1 MRNMRR
7 IAFSRLAGGDEA
19 ALHLHEVVGER
30 STGPTIGISAAVH
43 GDEFVGTQIL
53 MAMIPRLKDS
63 DLKGRLLLLP
73 VANPYSFEARTRHN
87 PIDDLNLNRVFPG
100 IAGGWFSEQLAQTIV
115 REFLDRVDVLI
126 DLHAGG
132 ARPTVDYVYIFNDE
146 KLSRSFGSKLLYRPD
161 SSSPG
166 TVYGGTLSGLAVE
179 RDLPTVTLELGGGA
193 IDQTPYVARGV
204 EGLANALRA
213 LGVLPGEPRMR
224 EDQIVLSRID
234 IVRPTQGGF
243 LRTEA
248 PPLGER
254 IEEGAVLGR
263 VFSPYTFDEL
273 EVMRNSLSNGWMVLA
288 HLSENLVQPGDY
300 AYMVGCE

>member
-1 MRNMRR
+1 MRNRR
-7 IAFSRLAGGDEA
+7 RVAFARLAGGDEA
-19 ALHLHEVVGER
+19 ALYVHEVTGER
-30 STGPTIGISAAVH
+30 GTGPTIGISAAVH
-43 GDEFVGTQIL
+43 GDEAVGTQIV
-53 MAMIPRLKDS
+53 MAMMRRLKDS
-63 DLKGRLLLLP
+63 ELKGRLLLLP

-100 IAGGWFSEQLAQTIV
+100 MTNGWFSEQLAHTIV
-115 REFLDRVDVLI
+115 QEFLGRVEVLI

-132 ARPTVDYVYIFNDE
+132 ALPTVDYVYILNDE

-161 SSSPG
+161 AVSPG
-166 TVYGGTLSGLAVE
+166 TVYSGTLSGLAVE
-179 RDLPTVTLELGGGA
+179 RNIPTVTVELGGGA
-193 IDQTPYVARGV
+193 IDQAPYVARGA
-204 EGLANALRA
+204 EGLDNALRA
-213 LGVLPGEPRMR
+213 LGALPGEPRMR
-224 EDQIVLSRID
+224 EDQVVLSRID
-234 IVRPTQGGF
+234 VVRPTEGGF

-273 EVMRNSLSNGWMVLA
+273 EVLRNSLADGWMVLA

>member
-7 IAFSRLAGGDEA
+7 IAFTRLAGGDEA
-19 ALHLHEVVGER
+19 ALHLHEVIGGR
-30 STGPTIGISAAVH
+30 GAGPTIGISAAVH
-43 GDEFVGTQIL
+43 GDEVVGTQIL
-53 MAMIPRLKDS
+53 MAVMRRLEDS

-100 IAGGWFSEQLAQTIV
+100 IAGGWFSEQLAHTIV
-115 REFLDRVDVLI
+115 REFLGKVDVLI

-166 TVYGGTLSGLAVE
+166 TVYSGTLSGLAVE
-179 RDLPTVTLELGGGA
+179 RDIPTVTLELGGGA
-193 IDQTPYVARGV
+193 IDQAPYVARGA
-204 EGLANALRA
+204 EGLGNALRA
-213 LGVLPGEPRMR
+213 LGALPGELRMR
-224 EDQIVLSRID
+224 GDQIVLSRID
-234 IVRPTQGGF
+234 IIRPTEGGF

-254 IEEGAVLGR
+254 IEEGEVLGR

-273 EVMRNSLSNGWMVLA
+273 EVMRNSLPNGWMVLA

>member
-1 MRNMRR
+1 MRSMRR
-7 IAFSRLAGGDEA
+7 VAFARLAGGDEA

-30 STGPTIGISAAVH
+30 GTGPTIGISAAVH
-43 GDEFVGTQIL
+43 GDEAVGTQII
-53 MAMIPRLKDS
+53 MAMMRRLKDS
-63 DLKGRLLLLP
+63 ELKGRLLLLP

-100 IAGGWFSEQLAQTIV
+100 IVGGWFSEQLAHTIV
-115 REFLDRVDVLI
+115 QEFLGRVEVLI

-132 ARPTVDYVYIFNDE
+132 ALPTVDYVYIFNDE

-161 SSSPG
+161 VVSPG
-166 TVYGGTLSGLAVE
+166 TIYGGTLSGLAIE
-179 RDLPTVTLELGGGA
+179 RNIPTVTVELGGGA
-193 IDQTPYVARGV
+193 IDQAPYVARGA
-204 EGLANALRA
+204 EGLDNALRV
-213 LGVLPGEPRMR
+213 LGALPGEARMR

-234 IVRPTQGGF
+234 IVRPTEGGF
-243 LRTEA
+243 LSTET

-254 IEEGAVLGR
+254 IAEGAVLGR
-263 VFSPYTFDEL
+263 VFSPYTFAEL
-273 EVMRNSLSNGWMVLA
+273 EVLRNSLANGWMVLE

>member
-19 ALHLHEVVGER
+19 SLHLHEVIGGR
-30 STGPTIGISAAVH
+30 GAGPTIGISAAVH

-53 MAMIPRLKDS
+53 MAMMRWLKDS

-100 IAGGWFSEQLAQTIV
+100 MAGGWFSEQLAHTIV
-115 REFLDRVDVLI
+115 QEFLGRVEVLI

-161 SSSPG
+161 SISPG

-179 RDLPTVTLELGGGA
+179 RGIPTVTLELGGGA
-193 IDQTPYVARGV
+193 IDQAPYVARGA

-224 EDQIVLSRID
+224 DDQIVLSRID
-234 IVRPTQGGF
+234 IIRPTEGGF

-273 EVMRNSLSNGWMVLA
+273 EVMRNSLPNGWMVLA

-300 AYMVGCE
+300 AYMVGCQ

>member
-1 MRNMRR
+1 LRNAKRPR
-7 IAFSRLAGGDEA
+7 IR
-19 ALHLHEVVGER
+19 GER
-30 STGPTIGISAAVH
+30 GTGPTIGISAAVH
-43 GDEFVGTQIL
+43 GDEFVSTQIL
-53 MAMIPRLKDS
+53 MAMMRRLKDP

-73 VANPYSFEARTRHN
+73 VANPYSFEALTRHN
-87 PIDDLNLNRVFPG
+87 PIDDLNLNRLFPG
-100 IAGGWFSEQLAQTIV
+100 MAGGWFSEQLAHTIV
-115 REFLDRVDVLI
+115 QEFLGRVDVLI

-161 SSSPG
+161 SVSPG

-179 RDLPTVTLELGGGA
+179 RGLPTVTLELGGGA
-193 IDQTPYVARGV
+193 IDQAPYVARGA

-224 EDQIVLSRID
+224 DDQIVLSRID
-234 IVRPTQGGF
+234 IFRPTEGGF

-273 EVMRNSLSNGWMVLA
+273 EVMRNSLPNGWMVLA

>member
-7 IAFSRLAGGDEA
+7 VAFARLAGGDEA
-19 ALHLHEVVGER
+19 ALHLHEVIGGR
-30 STGPTIGISAAVH
+30 GAGPTIGISAAVH
-43 GDEFVGTQIL
+43 GDEEVGTQIV
-53 MAMIPRLKDS
+53 MAMMRRLKDS
-63 DLKGRLLLLP
+63 ELKGRLLLLP

-100 IAGGWFSEQLAQTIV
+100 MVGGWFSEQLAHTIV
-115 REFLDRVDVLI
+115 QEFLSRVEVLI

-132 ARPTVDYVYIFNDE
+132 ALPTVDYVYIFNDE
-146 KLSRSFGSKLLYRPD
+146 KLSRSFGSKLLYRAD
-161 SSSPG
+161 SDKPG

-179 RDLPTVTLELGGGA
+179 RNIPTVTVELGGGA
-193 IDQTPYVARGV
+193 IDQTPYVARGA
-204 EGLANALRA
+204 EGLDNALHV
-213 LGVLPGEPRMR
+213 LGALPGEPRMR
-224 EDQIVLSRID
+224 EDQVVLSRID
-234 IVRPTQGGF
+234 IVRPTHGGF

-273 EVMRNSLSNGWMVLA
+273 EVLRNSLAKGWMVLA

>member
-7 IAFSRLAGGDEA
+7 ITFSRLAGGDEA
-19 ALHLHEVVGER
+19 ALQLHEVIGGR
-30 STGPTIGISAAVH
+30 GAGPTIGISAAVH

-53 MAMIPRLKDS
+53 MAMMRRLKDS
-63 DLKGRLLLLP
+63 DLRGRLLLLP

-100 IAGGWFSEQLAQTIV
+100 MAGGWFSEQLAHTIV
-115 REFLDRVDVLI
+115 QEFLGRVEVLI

-161 SSSPG
+161 SRNPG
-166 TVYGGTLSGLAVE
+166 TVYGGTLTGLAVE
-179 RDLPTVTLELGGGA
+179 RGIPSVTLELGGGA
-193 IDQTPYVARGV
+193 IDQAPYVARGAD
-204 EGLANALRA
+204 GLANALRA
-213 LGVLPGEPRMR
+213 LGALPGEPHMR
-224 EDQIVLSRID
+224 DDQIVLSRID
-234 IVRPTQGGF
+234 IFRPTEGGF

-263 VFSPYTFDEL
+263 VFSPYTFGEL
-273 EVMRNSLSNGWMVLA
+273 EVMRNSLPNGWMVLA

>member
-7 IAFSRLAGGDEA
+7 VGFSRLAGGDEA
-19 ALHLHEVVGER
+19 ALHLHEIIGER
-30 STGPTIGISAAVH
+30 GTGPIIGISAAIH
-43 GDEFVGTQIL
+43 GDEAAGTQII
-53 MAMIPRLKDS
+53 MAMMHRLKDS
-63 DLKGRLLLLP
+63 QLKGRLLLLP

-87 PIDDLNLNRVFPG
+87 PIDDLNLNRLFPG
-100 IAGGWFSEQLAQTIV
+100 MASGWFSEQLAHTIV
-115 REFLDRVDVLI
+115 REFLDKVDVLI

-146 KLSRSFGSKLLYRPD
+146 QLSRSLGSKLLYRPD
-161 SSSPG
+161 DVSPG
-166 TVYGGTLSGLAVE
+166 TIYSGTLSGLAVE
-179 RDLPTVTLELGGGA
+179 RNIPTVTLELGGGA
-193 IDQTPYVARGV
+193 IDQAPYVARGV
-204 EGLANALRA
+204 EGLSNALRA
-213 LGVLPGEPRMR
+213 LGALPGEPRIR
-224 EDQIVLSRID
+224 EDQILLSRID
-234 IVRPTQGGF
+234 IVRPTEGGF

-254 IEEGAVLGR
+254 IEAGAVLGR

-273 EVMRNSLSNGWMVLA
+273 EVMRNLLPNGWMVLA

>member
-1 MRNMRR
+1 MRKVHR

-19 ALHLHEVVGER
+19 SLHLHEVVGER
-30 STGPTIGISAAVH
+30 AAGPTIGISAAVH
-43 GDEFVGTQIL
+43 GDEVVGTQIL
-53 MAMIPRLKDS
+53 MATMRRLEDS

-100 IAGGWFSEQLAQTIV
+100 TAGGWFSEQLAHAIV
-115 REFLDRVDVLI
+115 QEFVGRVEVLI

-132 ARPTVDYVYIFNDE
+132 SRPTVDYVYIFNDE
-146 KLSRSFGSKLLYRPD
+146 RLSRSFGSKLLYRPD
-161 SSSPG
+161 NLSPG
-166 TVYGGTLSGLAVE
+166 TVYGGTLSGLADE
-179 RDLPTVTLELGGGA
+179 RNIPTVTVELGGGA
-193 IDQTPYVARGV
+193 IDQAPYIARGA
-204 EGLANALRA
+204 EGLKNALRS
-213 LGVLPGEPRMR
+213 LGALPGEPPRR

-254 IEEGAVLGR
+254 IEDGAVLGR
-263 VFSPYTFDEL
+263 VFSPYTFAEL
-273 EVMRNSLSNGWMVLA
+273 EVMRNSLQSGWMVLA
-288 HLSENLVQPGDY
+288 HLSENLIQPGDY

>member
-1 MRNMRR
+1 
-7 IAFSRLAGGDEA
+7 
-19 ALHLHEVVGER
+19 
-30 STGPTIGISAAVH
+30 
-43 GDEFVGTQIL
+43 
-53 MAMIPRLKDS
+53 
-63 DLKGRLLLLP
+63 

-100 IAGGWFSEQLAQTIV
+100 MAGGWFSEQLAHTIV
-115 REFLDRVDVLI
+115 QEFLARVEVLI

-146 KLSRSFGSKLLYRPD
+146 KLSRAFGSKLLYRPD
-161 SSSPG
+161 SISPG

-179 RDLPTVTLELGGGA
+179 RGIPTVTLELGGGA
-193 IDQTPYVARGV
+193 IDQAPYVARGA

-224 EDQIVLSRID
+224 DDQIILSRID
-234 IVRPTQGGF
+234 IVRPTEGGF

-273 EVMRNSLSNGWMVLA
+273 EVMRNSLPNGWMVLA

-300 AYMVGCE
+300 AYMVGCK

>member
-7 IAFSRLAGGDEA
+7 VAFSRLASGDEA
-19 ALHLHEVVGER
+19 ALHLHEVIGGR
-30 STGPTIGISAAVH
+30 GAGPTIGISAAVH
-43 GDEFVGTQIL
+43 GDEVVGTQIL
-53 MAMIPRLKDS
+53 MAMMRWLKDS

-73 VANPYSFEARTRHN
+73 VANPYSLEARTRHN

-100 IAGGWFSEQLAQTIV
+100 MADGWFSEQLAHTIAQ
-115 REFLDRVDVLI
+115 EFLGKVEVLI

-146 KLSRSFGSKLLYRPD
+146 KLSRSLGSKLLYRPD
-161 SSSPG
+161 SVSPG

-179 RDLPTVTLELGGGA
+179 RGTPTVTLELGGGA
-193 IDQTPYVARGV
+193 IDQAPYVARGA

-213 LGVLPGEPRMR
+213 LGVLPGESRVR
-224 EDQIVLSRID
+224 DDQIVLSRID
-234 IVRPTQGGF
+234 IVRPTEGGF

-263 VFSPYTFDEL
+263 VYSPYTFDEL
-273 EVMRNSLSNGWMVLA
+273 EVMRNSLPNGWMVLA

>member
-7 IAFSRLAGGDEA
+7 VAFARLAGGDEA
-19 ALHLHEVVGER
+19 AVHLHEVIGER
-30 STGPTIGISAAVH
+30 GPGPTIGISAAVH
-43 GDEFVGTQIL
+43 GDEAVGTQIV
-53 MAMIPRLKDS
+53 MAMMRRLKDS
-63 DLKGRLLLLP
+63 ELKGRLLLLP

-100 IAGGWFSEQLAQTIV
+100 LVGGWFSEQLAHTIV
-115 REFLDRVDVLI
+115 QEFLGRVEVLI

-132 ARPTVDYVYIFNDE
+132 ARPTADYVYIFNDE
-146 KLSRSFGSKLLYRPD
+146 KLSRSFDSKLLYRPD
-161 SSSPG
+161 SVSPG

-179 RDLPTVTLELGGGA
+179 RNIPTVTVELGGGA
-193 IDQTPYVARGV
+193 IDQAPFVARGA
-204 EGLANALRA
+204 EGLDNALRA
-213 LGVLPGEPRMR
+213 LGALPGEPRMR

-234 IVRPTQGGF
+234 IVRPTEGGF

-273 EVMRNSLSNGWMVLA
+273 EVLRNSLAKGWMVLA

>member
-7 IAFSRLAGGDEA
+7 VAFSRLAGGDEA
-19 ALHLHEVVGER
+19 ALHLHEVIGER
-30 STGPTIGISAAVH
+30 GAGPTIGISAAVH

-53 MAMIPRLKDS
+53 MAMMRRLTDS

-100 IAGGWFSEQLAQTIV
+100 MAGGWFSEQLAHTIV
-115 REFLDRVDVLI
+115 QEFLGRVEVLI

-146 KLSRSFGSKLLYRPD
+146 KLSRAFGSKLLYRPD
-161 SSSPG
+161 SISPG

-179 RDLPTVTLELGGGA
+179 RGIPTVTLELGGGA
-193 IDQTPYVARGV
+193 IDQAPYVARGA

-224 EDQIVLSRID
+224 DDQIILSRID
-234 IVRPTQGGF
+234 IVRPTEGGF

-273 EVMRNSLSNGWMVLA
+273 EVMRNSLPNGWMVLA

-300 AYMVGCE
+300 AYMVGCK